1 MNTTTSFAGIRMT
14 GEHCVSVVT
23 RALTDLPGF
32 VSVDV
37 ELVPGG
43 PSPVTLISQEP
54 VASADFAQL
63 IETLIDQ
70 EGYEVAWS

>member
-1 MNTTTSFAGIRMT
+1 MNTTTSFAVIGMT
-14 GEHCVSVVT
+14 CGHCVSAVT

-43 PSPVTLISQEP
+43 ASPVTLISREA
-54 VASADFAQL
+54 VAPADLATL
-63 IETLIDQ
+63 IDALIDQ

>member
-1 MNTTTSFAGIRMT
+1 MTTTTTFAVIGMT
-14 GEHCVSVVT
+14 CGHCVSSIT

-32 VSVDV
+32 VSVEV
-37 ELVPGG
+37 TLVPDG

-54 VASADFAQL
+54 VATPEITSL
-63 IETLIDQ
+63 IVE